1 MEYEFDQYPEDSII
15 YQKPIMEIPENNP
28 FSIMFYEGQRGTM
41 RMGDGFIDVEVVK
54 KAILD
59 IPRVNLMK
67 NLDQEITP
75 MEIMGMM
82 ALRGML
88 WANGGKGT

>member
-1 MEYEFDQYPEDSII
+1 MT
-15 YQKPIMEIPENNP
+15 EIPEDNP
-28 FSIMFYEGQRGTM
+28 FSIMFYEGQPGAM

-59 IPRVNLMK
+59 IPRMQFMNSLE
-67 NLDQEITP
+67 QEPNP
-75 MEIMGMM
+75 MEMMGMM

-88 WANGGKGT
+88 WANGGKGTT